1 MGNRKTNEE
10 VEMIDELS
18 TDLLARYKT
27 AAHANAKESDAAG
40 NYKKGDKRF
49 AGINKATRKQFDND
63 LKKHGQFKE
72 DMYSSDTKTKKV
84 QVQDKDGNWVF
95 KDRKFHPKRINFAAS
110 KMNGKPAQ
118 ADDPTKVDTETAY
131 QKHLDKMEK
140 QRNEAW
146 VLNPDGKTKKKYKDI
161 KDNKTLSIS
170 NTAPFDAF
178 SNTNNQ
184 T

>member
-1 MGNRKTNEE
+1 
-10 VEMIDELS
+10 MIDELS

-40 NYKKGDKRF
+40 NYAKGDKRF
-49 AGINKATRKQFDND
+49 KGINKATVKQFDND

-72 DMYSSDTKTKKV
+72 DVYSSDTQTKKI

-95 KDRKFHPKRINFAAS
+95 KDRKFHPHRVNFAAS
-110 KMNGKPAQ
+110 KMGGKPQQPA
-118 ADDPTKVDTETAY
+118 DPTKIDTETAY
-131 QKHLDKMEK
+131 QNHLDKQAKERQK
-140 QRNEAW
+140 NEAW